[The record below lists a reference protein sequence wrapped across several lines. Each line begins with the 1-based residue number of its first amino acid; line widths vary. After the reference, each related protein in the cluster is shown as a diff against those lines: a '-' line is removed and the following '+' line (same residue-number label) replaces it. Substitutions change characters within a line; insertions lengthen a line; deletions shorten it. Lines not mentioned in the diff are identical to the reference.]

1 MKILVLILC
10 LVAIPVL
17 TNAQIIIVSSAGTGD
32 FISIQEGI
40 NASNSGDTVLVMP
53 GVYFETIDFYGK
65 DITVASDYL
74 LSGDTSIISQTI
86 IDGNHQNSRL
96 VRFTSGETHAARLIG
111 FTITNGFDDTQAA
124 TPPIIGLGIYIQNS
138 SPTIEHNK
146 IKDNEFGDW
155 YICGGGIAAKNSSS
169 IIKFNDIIHNDNA
182 FWGGGIYLDSCSNVV
197 IENNYIAHHY
207 LISGYGVAE
216 GGGIFIFRSNNITI
230 NNNLIE
236 ENYLDYGDGAGIT
249 AWSSSNLI
257 LINNILCNNRSSNY
271 SSELYLMGSQ
281 GRMIGN
287 LMYNNKY
294 FNKRV
299 RIDLENSQL
308 DVINSTII
316 GNNYYAI
323 ACSNSTLNVLNSILN
338 NPSDTVNGNQIGIT
352 NSVLHIKN
360 SNIESDTAGV
370 VIIPPYQQSDTST
383 CIYTDVISSNPMF
396 TSQIND
402 SYSLLYNSPC
412 IDKGSIDT
420 NGLMLPSV
428 DLAGEPRIE
437 NWRIDIGAYEY
448 PFYLSLNKPD
458 KNLIFKISPNP
469 ANGYFTISLNKNSNA
484 LIEYDI
490 YNIQGQKLMESFT
503 RNGLQINTDHLKP
516 GVYIVEI
523 TLDHQKGLQR
533 LVIL

>member
-53 GVYFETIDFYGK
+53 GAYFETIDFYGK

-111 FTITNGFDDTQAA
+111 FTITNGFNDTQAA

-146 IKDNEFGDW
+146 IRDNEFGDW

-169 IIKFNDIIHNDNA
+169 IIRFNDIIHNDNA

-197 IENNYIAHHY
+197 IENNYIAYHN

-216 GGGIFIFRSNNITI
+216 GGGIFIFRSNNISI

-236 ENYLDYGDGAGIT
+236 DNYLDCGDGAAIT
-249 AWSSSNLI
+249 AWSTSNLL
-257 LINNILCNNRSSNY
+257 LINNILRNNHSSGY
-271 SSELYLMGSQ
+271 YSELYLENSQ
-281 GRMIGN
+281 GKMIGN

-294 FNKRV
+294 LNKKR
-299 RIDLENSQL
+299 RIGLDNSQL

-323 ACSNSTLNVLNSILN
+323 SCNNSTLNVFNSILN
-338 NPSDTVNGNQIGIT
+338 NPADTVVGSQIIL
-352 NSVLHIKN
+352 NNCILQIEN
-360 SNIESDTAGV
+360 SNLESDTAGV
-370 VIIPPYQQSDTST
+370 IFNSSSSCTFADL
-383 CIYTDVISSNPMF
+383 ISSDPMF
-396 TSQIND
+396 SGLAG
-402 SYSLLYNSPC
+402 SPYSLFFNSPC
-412 IDKGSIDT
+412 IDKGSVDT
-420 NGLMLPSV
+420 TGFNLPAF
-428 DLAGEPRIE
+428 DLAGEPRME

-448 PFYLSLNKPD
+448 PFYLSLHKPD

-469 ANGYFTISLNKNSNA
+469 AAGYFTISLDKNPNA
-484 LIEYDI
+484 HVEYDI
-490 YNIQGQKLMESFT
+490 YNIQGQKLMEGFT
-503 RNGLQINTDHLKP
+503 RNGLQIHTDHLKP
-516 GVYIVEI
+516 GIYIVEI